1 MFYTKELPEKCSTCD
16 ACHTREYNWNSKICG
31 DLFCG
36 IVDEDLGFTIM
47 SDNYMT
53 YKPDWCPITKTIWD
67 AVDEY

>member
-1 MFYTKELPEKCSTCD
+1 MFYTKELPERCGICD
-16 ACHTREYNWNSKICG
+16 ACHTREYDWHSQICG

-36 IVDEDLGFTIM
+36 IVNEDLGITVM
-47 SDNYMT
+47 SDNYNN